1 MLAVVQIPCP
11 QETGHGIHKTVIEVK
26 MKRQKKTAQPTKPC
40 GFVLYPFDPGVGR
53 ILESSQRI

>member
-26 MKRQKKTAQPTKPC
+26 MKRQKKNRTA
-40 GFVLYPFDPGVGR
+40 Y
-53 ILESSQRI
+53 